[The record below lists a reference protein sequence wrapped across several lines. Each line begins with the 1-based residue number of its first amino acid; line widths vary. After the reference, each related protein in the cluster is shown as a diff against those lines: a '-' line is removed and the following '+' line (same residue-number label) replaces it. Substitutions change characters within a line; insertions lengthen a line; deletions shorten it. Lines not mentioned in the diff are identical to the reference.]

1 MAFPNTLKKV
11 VVQILHIVQ
20 QKSKAEGGALA
31 LKQVSMTCTS
41 HNYQVNSDK
50 KMEEQRLAV
59 KIASDGMFGRKNKI
73 EKELSQLRVTK
84 FIFLAQREGGGS

>member
-1 MAFPNTLKKV
+1 
-11 VVQILHIVQ
+11 
-20 QKSKAEGGALA
+20 
-31 LKQVSMTCTS
+31 
-41 HNYQVNSDK
+41 
-50 KMEEQRLAV
+50 MEEQRLAV